1 LANPSQHQEQRWV
14 SLRSTHPTKWC
25 RHDRQ
30 EKSPDQ
36 LRSAR
41 WFAPDDLRAFGHRS
55 RAMQMG
61 YAPEEWKGRPVIA
74 ILNTWSDAQ
83 PCHMHFKSRV
93 DDVKRGILMAG
104 GFPMELPAL
113 SLSESFLKPTTM
125 LYRNLL
131 AMDAEELLRAT
142 PSMAWC

>member
-1 LANPSQHQEQRWV
+1 M
-14 SLRSTHPTKWC
+14 T
-25 RHDRQ
+25 
-30 EKSPDQ
+30 EKKKPET

-61 YAPEEWKGRPVIA
+61 YAPEEWKGRPRTP
-74 ILNTWSDAQ
+74 ILNTWWEAQ
-83 PCHMHFKSRV
+83 PCHMPFRSRV

-104 GFPMELPAL
+104 GLPMELPAL
-113 SLSESFLKPTTM
+113 SLSESLLKPTTM

-131 AMDAEELLRAT
+131 AMEAEELLRSH
-142 PSMAWC
+142 PVDGVVL